1 MFRMLDKE
9 DEEDVV
15 DDNFENFRLL
25 YDQIINEKFK
35 EQMEI
40 RDGKFYIDEND
51 AASRK
56 LLAM

>member
-1 MFRMLDKE
+1 MLDKE